1 MKAKKTEEVGMH
13 SVTKILDE
21 NTSEKNLIEIVEE
34 LNKDETIN
42 GILVQLPLPEQI
54 NENSIINAMV
64 QFSNKS
70 KKLNIPGVIF
80 GSHYIAK
87 EVFDKFGFLV

>member
-1 MKAKKTEEVGMH
+1 MKINAEVFLINLNQKKLKGRVFLVSGNEL
-13 SVTKILDE
+13 S
-21 NTSEKNLIEIVEE
+21 LINYV
-34 LNKDETIN
+34 
-42 GILVQLPLPEQI
+42 
-54 NENSIINAMV
+54 ENSIVNAMV
-64 QFSNKS
+64 QCSNKS

>member
-1 MKAKKTEEVGMH
+1 MTASQLAKALKK
-13 SVTKILDE
+13 
-21 NTSEKNLIEIVEE
+21 
-34 LNKDETIN
+34 N
-42 GILVQLPLPEQI
+42 GIDNFTV
-54 NENSIINAMV
+54 ENSIINAMV

>member
-1 MKAKKTEEVGMH
+1 MIFESLIISGGENYGLMTASQLAKAFKK
-13 SVTKILDE
+13 
-21 NTSEKNLIEIVEE
+21 
-34 LNKDETIN
+34 N
-42 GILVQLPLPEQI
+42 GTDDFTV
-54 NENSIINAMV
+54 ENSIINAMV